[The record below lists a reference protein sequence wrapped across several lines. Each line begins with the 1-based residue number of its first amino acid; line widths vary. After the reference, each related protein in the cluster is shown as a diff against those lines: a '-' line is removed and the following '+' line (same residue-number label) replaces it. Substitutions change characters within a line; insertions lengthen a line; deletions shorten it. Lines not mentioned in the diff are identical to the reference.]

1 MTGRGARRFD
11 TIDYSFFFP
20 LSYSLLLLVPSSVT
34 FARYICFPSSPSL
47 AKYQSLLLLLLL
59 AYHPFVTFPP
69 CRRVFMFQGKGQTA
83 MRAQHRVVHDRLKSS
98 IGCFA
103 SKRMVEINACLYSCA
118 CVHSPCI
125 HSLQPLSL
133 SCSLLPSL
141 IPPPLSPPS
150 LSLSPFSL
158 YFCLCRRERKRE
170 ILSSFINSFYC
181 NGIPSPVAGI

>member
-133 SCSLLPSL
+133 FLAPFSRLLSLLHSL
-141 IPPPLSPPS
+141 PLLSRS
-150 LSLSPFSL
+150 LLFLSISVSVVERERERFSL
-158 YFCLCRRERKRE
+158 H
-170 ILSSFINSFYC
+170 S
-181 NGIPSPVAGI
+181 